1 MHRFFVMRDDQAN
14 SADAAPSGRV
24 GADDLVAA
32 EPWAIG
38 REIELSRLDAEHIA
52 RVLRLTVGQ
61 AVIICDG
68 HAFDYEARLVHV
80 SPRSVRARITS
91 VEPSVAEPQL
101 SLTLVQGIAKGSK
114 MDLIIQKAVEV
125 GVTRI
130 IPVLTERTVV
140 RLDGTKADSRVE
152 RWQRIAYEAAKQSG
166 RGRVPAVQSIHAW
179 ADLWQRDDLGF
190 IIVPWEEEGA
200 AGLLQTVQKADLSAE
215 AECSDD
221 PHGERGDEPAN
232 DVGICALTIVI
243 GPEGGLTAEEIAL
256 AKRRGAH
263 SVTLGPRILRTETA
277 AIVASALVLGACGE
291 LG

>member
-1 MHRFFVMRDDQAN
+1 MHRFFVMRDDRAR
-14 SADAAPSGRV
+14 SDVAAPSGRT
-24 GADDLVAA
+24 GADDIVAA

-38 REIELSRLDAEHIA
+38 SEIELSKSDAEHIA
-52 RVLRLTVGQ
+52 RVLRLTTGQ

-91 VEPSVAEPQL
+91 VEPSDAEPQL
-101 SLTLVQGIAKGSK
+101 SLSLVQGIAKGSK

-125 GVTRI
+125 GVSRI

-140 RLDGTKADSRVE
+140 RLDGAKADSRVE
-152 RWQRIAYEAAKQSG
+152 RWQRIAYEAAKQAG
-166 RGRVPAVQSIHAW
+166 RGRVPAVESIYSW
-179 ADLWQRDDLGF
+179 SELWQRDDLGF
-190 IIVPWEEEGA
+190 VIVPWEEEGA
-200 AGLLQTVQKADLSAE
+200 AGLLQTVRKAESSSE
-215 AECSDD
+215 VEGS
-221 PHGERGDEPAN
+221 DEPAN
-232 DVGICALTIVI
+232 EVGVRELTIVI
-243 GPEGGLTAEEIAL
+243 GPEGGLSADEIAL

-263 SVTLGPRILRTETA
+263 PVTLGPRILRTETA